1 VPQASAKASKAGR
14 CFVAGKISAIRPVPP
29 VAQPWCIGVRM
40 GMSEGLTRLGNA
52 VKCPA
57 SNPHKLALRK
67 PLAAG
72 NRVVAG
78 FEAKWPN
85 LILQVVGVHF

>member
-1 VPQASAKASKAGR
+1 
-14 CFVAGKISAIRPVPP
+14 
-29 VAQPWCIGVRM
+29 
-40 GMSEGLTRLGNA
+40 MSEGLTRLGNA

>member
-1 VPQASAKASKAGR
+1 MPD
-14 CFVAGKISAIRPVPP
+14 
-29 VAQPWCIGVRM
+29 
-40 GMSEGLTRLGNA
+40 
-52 VKCPA
+52 
-57 SNPHKLALRK
+57 PHKLALRK
-67 PLAAG
+67 PLAPG